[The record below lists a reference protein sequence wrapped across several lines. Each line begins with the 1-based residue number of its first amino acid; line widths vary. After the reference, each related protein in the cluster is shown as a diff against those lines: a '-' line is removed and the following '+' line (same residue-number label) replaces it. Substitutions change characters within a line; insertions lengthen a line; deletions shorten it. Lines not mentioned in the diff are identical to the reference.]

1 MYKLFDAHSDLF
13 EDVDEKRQRGLTQII
28 RTFHVGKWTAGG
40 CIGGFCPIWVDP
52 FCEVYSM
59 PVEEQAQRI
68 LMHMNEELSE
78 CGDIACIVK
87 DSSEYEAAVSS
98 GRHAIIT
105 GTEGLSF
112 LHGDWGKLDMLYD
125 IGMREFS
132 LTWNETNEFAG
143 GAGGDPSTGLSSAG
157 IKCVRKIRELG
168 AILDLAHAS
177 KATFF
182 DAVSIIDGPF
192 MVSHGNIAHLYEH
205 PRNLT
210 DEQLRIVRDHNGVLG
225 ISAYAPFLSA
235 DPAKWTVA
243 TMCDNIE
250 YAAEI
255 AGIDHVGL
263 GFDLVDFLDDVGTDA
278 SISDSVA
285 GFESIAC
292 AQNIA
297 KELEKR
303 GFSEQDICKV
313 FHDNYLRLIKCVT
326 GDGSNVI

>member
-28 RTFHVGKWTAGG
+28 RTYHADKWATGG

-59 PVEEQAQRI
+59 PVEEQAKRI
-68 LMHMNEELSE
+68 LMHMDEEFSE
-78 CGDIACIVK
+78 CRDIACMVR
-87 DSSEYEAAVSS
+87 DSSEYTAAVSG
-98 GRHAIIT
+98 GRHAIFT

-112 LHGDWGKLDMLYD
+112 LHGDWGKLDMLYN

-132 LTWNETNEFAG
+132 LTWNETNEFSG
-143 GAGGDPSTGLSSAG
+143 GASGDPFTGLSPEGS
-157 IKCVRKIRELG
+157 KCVKKIGDLG

-177 KATFF
+177 RAAFF

-192 MVSHGNIAHLYEH
+192 MVSHGNIAHFCDH
-205 PRNLT
+205 SRNLT
-210 DEQLRIVRDHNGVLG
+210 DDQLRIIRDYNGVLG
-225 ISAYAPFLSA
+225 ISAYAPFLST
-235 DPAKWTVA
+235 DPAKWTVES
-243 TMCDNIE
+243 MCDNIE

-255 AGIDHVGL
+255 IGIDHVGL
-263 GFDLVDFLDDVGTDA
+263 GFDLVDFLDDAGIDET
-278 SISDSVA
+278 ISDSVA

-292 AQNIA
+292 GQNIA

-303 GFSEQDICKV
+303 GFTEKDICKV
-313 FHDNYLRLIKCVT
+313 YHDNYLQLIQT
-326 GDGSNVI
+326 VIG